1 MAFVPQRFLFRLALP
16 CQCQPDVPI
25 QGGDDLLDLPESCR
39 IDSFGALDDQ
49 HDFADVRLAWNEQG
63 LALQVEVRGKDQV
76 PVGDAARPHLAD
88 GLTLWLDTR
97 DARASHRA
105 SRFCQQFHF
114 LPVGGGDEGDE
125 PVFVQTKIHRA
136 LADAPLA
143 EPDAVLL
150 RGRKTRGGYRLEAF
164 LPVEVLSGFDPDH
177 SRRLGLAYLVRDRE
191 LGEQM
196 LGPGSEFPVGE
207 DPSLWSVLE
216 LMGGKS
222 G

>member
-16 CQCQPDVPI
+16 CQYQPDLPI

-49 HDFADVRLAWNEQG
+49 RDFADVRLAWNEQG
-63 LALQVEVRGKDQV
+63 LALQVEVCGKDQV
-76 PVGDAARPHLAD
+76 PVGDAARPNLAD

-105 SRFCQQFHF
+105 SRFCHQFHF

-125 PVFVQTKIHRA
+125 AVFVQTKIHRA

-150 RGRKTRGGYRLEAF
+150 RGRKTRNGYRLEAF
-164 LPVEVLSGFDPDH
+164 LPAEVLSGFDIDH

-196 LGPGSEFPVGE
+196 LGPGSEFPVAE
-207 DPSLWSVLE
+207 DPSLWSILE
-216 LMGGKS
+216 LVGGKS